1 MEVIINDIINIVP
14 FLQKL
19 VTIKLPARLAYRVVC
34 LSNEIQ
40 NEADRIEKIRTQIA
54 DKYFEK
60 DENGKFVLNEDKTG
74 YKVKPEL
81 VQDYNMEILS
91 FLSEKVELKSKKLP
105 QDILDLMDDISA
117 TDLAQVTMFF
127 E

>member
-1 MEVIINDIINIVP
+1 MEVTINDIINLIP

-34 LSNEIQ
+34 FSNEIQ
-40 NEADRIEKIRTQIA
+40 EEANRIEKIRNQIA
-54 DKYFEK
+54 AKYFEK
-60 DENGKFVLNEDKTG
+60 DENGKFVMNENKTS

-81 VQDYNMEILS
+81 AQDYNMEILS
-91 FLSEKVELKSKKLP
+91 FLNEKVELKSKKLP
-105 QDILDLMDDISA
+105 QDILDLMEDISA
-117 TDLAQVTMFF
+117 TELTQVVMFF

>member
-1 MEVIINDIINIVP
+1 MEVTINDIINVIP

-40 NEADRIEKIRTQIA
+40 DEANRIEKIRSQIA
-54 DKYFEK
+54 NKYFEK
-60 DENGKFVLNEDKTG
+60 DEDGKFALNEDKTS

-81 VQDYNMEILS
+81 AQEYNIDIFS
-91 FLSEKVELKSKKLP
+91 FLNEKVELKSKKLP

-117 TDLAQVTMFF
+117 TELSQVTMFF

>member
-1 MEVIINDIINIVP
+1 MEVTINDIINVIP

-40 NEADRIEKIRTQIA
+40 DEANRIEKIRSQIA
-54 DKYFEK
+54 NKYFEK
-60 DENGKFVLNEDKTG
+60 DEDGKFALNEDKTS

-81 VQDYNMEILS
+81 AQEYNIDIFS
-91 FLSEKVELKSKKLP
+91 FLNEKVELKSKKLP
-105 QDILDLMDDISA
+105 QDILDLMDNISA
-117 TDLAQVTMFF
+117 TELSQVTMFF

>member
-1 MEVIINDIINIVP
+1 MEVTINDIINVVP

-40 NEADRIEKIRTQIA
+40 DEANRIKKIRSQIA
-54 DKYFEK
+54 NKYFEK
-60 DENGKFVLNEDKTG
+60 DEDGKFALNKDKTS

-81 VQDYNMEILS
+81 AQEYNIDIFS
-91 FLSEKVELKSKKLP
+91 FLNEKVELKSKKLP

-117 TDLAQVTMFF
+117 TELSQVTMFF

>member
-1 MEVIINDIINIVP
+1 MEVTINDIINVIP

-40 NEADRIEKIRTQIA
+40 DEADRIEKIRSQIA
-54 DKYFEK
+54 NKYFEK
-60 DENGKFVLNEDKTG
+60 GEDGKFVLNKDKTS

-81 VQDYNMEILS
+81 AQEYNIDIFS
-91 FLSEKVELKSKKLP
+91 FLNEKVELKSKKLP

-117 TDLAQVTMFF
+117 TELSQVAMFF

>member
-1 MEVIINDIINIVP
+1 MEVTINDIINVIP

-19 VTIKLPARLAYRVVC
+19 VTIKLPARLAYRMVC

-54 DKYFEK
+54 DKYFKK
-60 DENGKFVLNEDKTG
+60 DENGKFALNEDKTG

-91 FLSEKVELKSKKLP
+91 FLREKVELKSKKLP

-117 TDLAQVTMFF
+117 TDLSQITMFF

>member
-1 MEVIINDIINIVP
+1 MEVTINDIINLIP

-34 LSNEIQ
+34 LSSEVQ
-40 NEADRIEKIRTQIA
+40 DEANRIEKIRNQIA

-60 DENGKFVLNEDKTG
+60 NENGKFVMNENKTG

-81 VQDYNMEILS
+81 AQDYNMEILS
-91 FLSEKVELKSKKLP
+91 FLNEKVELKSKKLP
-105 QDILDLMDDISA
+105 QDILDLMEDISA
-117 TDLAQVTMFF
+117 TELAQVVMFF

>member
-1 MEVIINDIINIVP
+1 MEVTINDIINVIP

-40 NEADRIEKIRTQIA
+40 DETVRIEKIRSQIA
-54 DKYFEK
+54 TKYFEK
-60 DENGKFVLNEDKTG
+60 DENGKFVMNEKKTG

-81 VQDYNMEILS
+81 AQDYSMEIFS
-91 FLSEKVELKSKKLP
+91 FLNEKVELKSKKLP
-105 QDILDLMDDISA
+105 QDILDLMEDISA
-117 TDLAQVTMFF
+117 TELTQVVMFF